1 MKNKFVKLMLYIV
14 IFSILILSLTGCNKS
29 DDSKELQEKIDAELS
44 YLDTKLVAMLN
55 KVNGISYEN
64 YIVKADEITTK
75 SQNGEDSGGSQ
86 SSNGGASSE
95 EGGKSNSSSEGTS
108 SGNSSSGGSSDQDNK
123 NSVKY
128 SMEGNEILLQE
139 RTPDWN
145 TVKAEIEKLYCSWS
159 TVMLDLYKV
168 NTNNQDI
175 LNFNTD
181 LDIATRQ
188 YKKWR

>member
-29 DDSKELQEKIDAELS
+29 DDSTQLEEKIDAELS

-75 SQNGEDSGGSQ
+75 SQSGEDSGGSQ
-86 SSNGGASSE
+86 SSSGGGSSE

-108 SGNSSSGGSSDQDNK
+108 SGNSSSGGDSNQANK
-123 NSVKY
+123 NNVKY
-128 SMEGNEILLQE
+128 SMEGNEILLKE

-145 TVKAEIEKLYCSWS
+145 TVKAEIEKLYCAWS

-181 LDIATRQ
+181 LDIATRK
-188 YKKWR
+188 YKK

>member
-1 MKNKFVKLMLYIV
+1 MKNKFVKIILYIG
-14 IFSILILSLTGCNKS
+14 IFGILILSLAGCDKN
-29 DDSKELQEKIDAELS
+29 DDNKELQEKIDAELS

-55 KVNGISYEN
+55 KINGISYEN
-64 YIVKADEITTK
+64 YIVKADEINTK
-75 SQNGEDSGGSQ
+75 SQNEEDSVGSK
-86 SSNGGASSE
+86 SSNSGASSE

-108 SGNSSSGGSSDQDNK
+108 SGNSSSGGSSDQSNK

-145 TVKAEIEKLYCSWS
+145 TVKAEIEKLYCAWS

-175 LNFNTD
+175 LSFNTD

-188 YKKWR
+188 YKK

>member
-1 MKNKFVKLMLYIV
+1 MKNKFIKIILYIG
-14 IFSILILSLTGCNKS
+14 IFSILILSLTGCDKN

-44 YLDTKLVAMLN
+44 YLDTKIVAMLN
-55 KVNGISYEN
+55 KINGISYEN
-64 YIVKADEITTK
+64 YIVKADEINTK
-75 SQNGEDSGGSQ
+75 SQSEEDSGGSQ
-86 SSNGGASSE
+86 SSSGGASSE

-108 SGNSSSGGSSDQDNK
+108 SGNSSSGGSSDQSNK

-145 TVKAEIEKLYCSWS
+145 TVKAEVEKLYCSWS

-181 LDIATRQ
+181 LDTATRK
-188 YKKWR
+188 YKK

>member
-1 MKNKFVKLMLYIV
+1 MRNKAIKIMLYLG
-14 IFSILILSLTGCNKS
+14 IFSILILSLAGCDKS
-29 DDSKELQEKIDAELS
+29 NDSKELEEKINAELS
-44 YLDTKLVAMLN
+44 YLDTKLVTMLN
-55 KVNGISYEN
+55 KINGISYEN
-64 YIVKADEITTK
+64 YVVKADEITTK
-75 SQNGEDSGGSQ
+75 SQSSEGSSGSQ
-86 SSNGGASSE
+86 SSSGGESSE

-108 SGNSSSGGSSDQDNK
+108 SGNSSSGGDSEESSK

-128 SMEGNEILLQE
+128 SMEGNEILLKE

-168 NTNNQDI
+168 NINNQDI

-181 LDIATRQ
+181 LDTATR
-188 YKKWR
+188 

>member
-1 MKNKFVKLMLYIV
+1 MKNKFIKIVLYLG
-14 IFSILILSLTGCNKS
+14 IFSILILSLAGCDKS

-64 YIVKADEITTK
+64 YVVKADEITSK
-75 SQNGEDSGGSQ
+75 SQGGENSSSSQ
-86 SSNGGASSE
+86 SSNSGASSE

-108 SGNSSSGGSSDQDNK
+108 SGNSSSEGNGGESSK
-123 NSVKY
+123 SSVKY
-128 SMEGNEILLQE
+128 SMEGNEILLKD

-145 TVKAEIEKLYCSWS
+145 MVKAEVEKLYCAWS

-168 NTNNQDI
+168 NVNNQDI
-175 LNFNTD
+175 LNFNKD
-181 LDIATRQ
+181 LDVATR
-188 YKKWR
+188 

>member
-1 MKNKFVKLMLYIV
+1 MKNKFVELMLYIV
-14 IFSILILSLTGCNKS
+14 IFSILVLSLTGCNKS
-29 DDSKELQEKIDAELS
+29 EDSKELEEKIDAELS

-64 YIVKADEITTK
+64 YIVKADEINTK
-75 SQNGEDSGGSQ
+75 SQSTEDSGGSQ
-86 SSNGGASSE
+86 NSSGGASSE
-95 EGGKSNSSSEGTS
+95 EGGKSNSSSEGTA
-108 SGNSSSGGSSDQDNK
+108 SGNSSSGGNSDQANK

-181 LDIATRQ
+181 LDIATRE
-188 YKKWR
+188 YKK

>member
-188 YKKWR
+188 YKK